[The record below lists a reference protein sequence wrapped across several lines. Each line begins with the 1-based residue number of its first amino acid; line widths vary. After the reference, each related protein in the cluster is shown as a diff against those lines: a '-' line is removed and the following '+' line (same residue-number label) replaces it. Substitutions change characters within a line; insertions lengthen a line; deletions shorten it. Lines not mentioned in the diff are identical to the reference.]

1 MFFSGKK
8 IKRQTRCLKTP
19 NCVIMR
25 HLEAADVLVDPAD
38 HGGVVAGAVQQVADE
53 DVQRRQRQLRRVL
66 AGPPAPPLAG
76 AEHGTAAAGA
86 GARVVGR
93 SLPRADCG
101 LARAGHRRHGA
112 ERLLALRPRP
122 RGGDGGGGHGLGVV
136 AAGAGDRGDPGRGC

>member
-76 AEHGTAAAGA
+76 A
-86 GARVVGR
+86 
-93 SLPRADCG
+93 
-101 LARAGHRRHGA
+101 
-112 ERLLALRPRP
+112 
-122 RGGDGGGGHGLGVV
+122 
-136 AAGAGDRGDPGRGC
+136 